1 VAIVKNNQLNKEIST
16 VTKIS
21 LSDIKFVMDRY
32 FHYSVEAMKN
42 GYPITGSNE
51 LGIRLASILY
61 SDIPK
66 RLRRMFH
73 YSSKIF
79 GFVFLPIC
87 DHHELINAEYNYKPC
102 KKLLD
107 QVSETAETDVIYT
120 LTKR

>member
-1 VAIVKNNQLNKEIST
+1 VAIVKNNQLNKEVSK
-16 VTKIS
+16 VTKMN

-32 FHYSVEAMKN
+32 FYYSIEAMKN
-42 GYPITGSNE
+42 GYPLTGCNE

-66 RLRRMFH
+66 RLRRIFH

-87 DHHELINAEYNYKPC
+87 DHHELINAGYNYKPC
-102 KKLLD
+102 KNLLE
-107 QVSETAETDVIYT
+107 QVAETAETDAIYT